1 LAKDVSRHREHETIE
16 NFIQTEQAIMGKV
29 IDLENRRKGPS
40 NGLTTPEPWRFRKG
54 LWRTRHFIQMRLSLA
69 EPLVYKPEGLA
80 TLPPHFAL
88 KGGMSFTIRS
98 LYVNRR
104 DEKKMREIY
113 YLIGLTDCMINQV
126 HPILR
131 TDLLW
136 SMYKKVFSMK
146 EALKV
151 HWHGNLDQVL
161 LPLDLE
167 FFDDISYRTSLTKA
181 ETMKQLY
188 AAIREGTDE
197 MFDILS
203 LEYAFF
209 SPWMG
214 G

>member
-1 LAKDVSRHREHETIE
+1 MK
-16 NFIQTEQAIMGKV
+16 MGKV
-29 IDLENRRKGPS
+29 IDLHKRRKGPLI
-40 NGLTTPEPWRFRKG
+40 GLTAPEPWRFQRG
-54 LWRTRHFIQMRLSLA
+54 LWRTSNFVQIRLSLA
-69 EPLVYKPEGLA
+69 ETLEHTPEGMT
-80 TLPPHFAL
+80 TLPPHFSL
-88 KGGMSFTIRS
+88 KGGMSFTVRS
-98 LYVNRR
+98 MFMNRK

-113 YLIGLTDCMINQV
+113 YLVGLTDCMINQV

-136 SMYKKVFSMK
+136 GMYKKVFAMK
-146 EALKV
+146 EALNV

-161 LPLDLE
+161 LPIDLE
-167 FFDDISYRTSLTKA
+167 YFDDISYRTSLTKA
-181 ETMKQLY
+181 ETMKELY
-188 AAIREGTDE
+188 RAIREGTDE

>member
-1 LAKDVSRHREHETIE
+1 
-16 NFIQTEQAIMGKV
+16 MGKV
-29 IDLENRRKGPS
+29 IDLINRRKGPQAVLPTL
-40 NGLTTPEPWRFRKG
+40 GPWQFRKA
-54 LWRTRHFIQMRLSLA
+54 LWRTSHFVQMRLNLA
-69 EPLVYKPEGLA
+69 ETLEYKPEGLP
-80 TLPPHFAL
+80 TVPPHFSL
-88 KGGMSFTIRS
+88 EGGTSFTIRS
-98 LYVNRR
+98 LYANRK

-113 YLIGLTDCMINQV
+113 YLMGLTDCMINQV

-136 SMYKKVFSMK
+136 AMYKKVFSMK
-146 EALKV
+146 ETLKV

-167 FFDDISYRTSLTKA
+167 FYDDVSYRASLSKA
-181 ETMKQLY
+181 ETMKELY
-188 AAIREGTDE
+188 RAIREGSDQ

-203 LEYAFF
+203 LEYVFF

>member
-1 LAKDVSRHREHETIE
+1 MK
-16 NFIQTEQAIMGKV
+16 MGKV
-29 IDLENRRKGPS
+29 IDLHNKRKRPS
-40 NGLTTPEPWRFRKG
+40 EGLTAPEPWRFRKG
-54 LWRTRHFIQMRLSLA
+54 LWRTSRFVQMRSGLA
-69 EPLVYKPEGLA
+69 ETLEYKPEGLA
-80 TLPPHFAL
+80 TLPPHFSL

-98 LYVNRR
+98 MYVNRG

-113 YLIGLTDCMINQV
+113 YLVGLTDCMINQV

-136 SMYKKVFSMK
+136 AMYKKVFSMK

-167 FFDDISYRTSLTKA
+167 FFDDISYRASLTKA
-181 ETMKQLY
+181 ETMKELY
-188 AAIREGTDE
+188 QAIREGTDE

-203 LEYAFF
+203 LEYTFF

>member
-1 LAKDVSRHREHETIE
+1 
-16 NFIQTEQAIMGKV
+16 MGKV
-29 IDLENRRKGPS
+29 IDLHKRR
-40 NGLTTPEPWRFRKG
+40 NGMLSELAAPEAWQFRRG
-54 LWRTRHFIQMRLSLA
+54 LWRTSNFVQIRLSLA
-69 EPLVYKPEGLA
+69 ETLEPTPEGMS
-80 TLPPHFAL
+80 TLPPHFSL

-98 LYVNRR
+98 MFMNRK

-113 YLIGLTDCMINQV
+113 YLVGLTDCMINQV

-136 SMYKKVFSMK
+136 GMYKKVFAMK

-161 LPLDLE
+161 LPIDLE
-167 FFDDISYRTSLTKA
+167 YFDDISYRASLTKA
-181 ETMKQLY
+181 ETMKELY
-188 AAIREGTDE
+188 GAIREGADE

-203 LEYAFF
+203 FEYIFF

>member
-1 LAKDVSRHREHETIE
+1 MACTIQAMYANRHEEE
-16 NFIQTEQAIMGKV
+16 
-29 IDLENRRKGPS
+29 
-40 NGLTTPEPWRFRKG
+40 
-54 LWRTRHFIQMRLSLA
+54 
-69 EPLVYKPEGLA
+69 
-80 TLPPHFAL
+80 
-88 KGGMSFTIRS
+88 
-98 LYVNRR
+98 
-104 DEKKMREIY
+104 KMRDTY

-126 HPILR
+126 NPILR
-131 TDLLW
+131 TDLLRA
-136 SMYKKVFSMK
+136 MYKKVFAMK

>member
-1 LAKDVSRHREHETIE
+1 
-16 NFIQTEQAIMGKV
+16 MGKV
-29 IDLENRRKGPS
+29 IDLHNRRKGPPI
-40 NGLTTPEPWRFRKG
+40 GLTAPEPWRFRRG
-54 LWRTRHFIQMRLSLA
+54 LWRTSRFVQIRLSLA
-69 EPLVYKPEGLA
+69 ETLEHTPEGMS
-80 TLPPHFAL
+80 TLPPHFSL

-98 LYVNRR
+98 MFMNRR

-113 YLIGLTDCMINQV
+113 YLVGLTDCMINQV

-136 SMYKKVFSMK
+136 GMYKKVFAMK

-161 LPLDLE
+161 LPIDLE

-181 ETMKQLY
+181 ETMKELY
-188 AAIREGTDE
+188 GAIREGSDE

-203 LEYAFF
+203 LEYVFF

>member
-1 LAKDVSRHREHETIE
+1 LTQPLAKDVSRHREHETIE

-113 YLIGLTDCMINQV
+113 YLIGLTDCMINQDY
-126 HPILR
+126 PSRLEQIG
-131 TDLLW
+131 
-136 SMYKKVFSMK
+136 FSMEVIPSQRVK
-146 EALKV
+146 EQANVSVNFALNPRE
-151 HWHGNLDQVL
+151 NLYIAHKKL
-161 LPLDLE
+161 
-167 FFDDISYRTSLTKA
+167 
-181 ETMKQLY
+181 
-188 AAIREGTDE
+188 
-197 MFDILS
+197 
-203 LEYAFF
+203 
-209 SPWMG
+209 
-214 G
+214 